1 MFLFCSRMSSSQS
14 YNSGFGSGTNSFGQ
28 LSNNNSSMTS
38 GFGSSSGWN
47 AFSSAPQQQQQQQ
60 QQQPKPDLSAFDSLL
75 PMAKPK
81 QSLTALK
88 PTTTSSTTTNN
99 VSSPQLAN
107 YFQSASS
114 LPPNNGILFPQ
125 PASNVKSLSP
135 SDIND
140 LLS

>member
-1 MFLFCSRMSSSQS
+1 
-14 YNSGFGSGTNSFGQ
+14 
-28 LSNNNSSMTS
+28 MTS

-47 AFSSAPQQQQQQQ
+47 AFSSAPQQQQQ

-88 PTTTSSTTTNN
+88 PTTSSTTTNN
-99 VSSPQLAN
+99 VSGPQLAN

>member
-1 MFLFCSRMSSSQS
+1 MSSSQS

-60 QQQPKPDLSAFDSLL
+60 QPKPDLSAFDSLL

-88 PTTTSSTTTNN
+88 PTTSSTTTNN

-114 LPPNNGILFPQ
+114 LPANNGILFPQ